1 VLQWLIIQRNL
12 SFERCEVRIQK
23 VLAVAVFVWIFI
35 VLGGVV
41 LAHHS
46 TAGYD
51 KTKQVPLKGVV
62 AEWVWKNPHVVII
75 WDVKDATGKVMRW
88 YGEMQSPISNT
99 GFGLSRNS
107 FKPGDEV
114 TVTVNPG
121 ANGQALVLTIQD
133 GQGKMILDR
142 QRNPDAER

>member
-1 VLQWLIIQRNL
+1 MRT
-12 SFERCEVRIQK
+12 QK
-23 VLAVAVFVWIFI
+23 LLAVAVFVCLFTM
-35 VLGGVV
+35 LGGLV

-51 KTKQVPLKGVV
+51 KAKTIALKGTV
-62 AEWVWKNPHVVII
+62 AEWIWRNPHCIMV
-75 WDVKDATGKVMRW
+75 WDVKDADGKVVRW

-107 FKPGDEV
+107 FKPGDEI

-121 ANGQALVLTIQD
+121 ANAQALVLTIKD
-133 GQGKMILDR
+133 AQGKMVLDR
-142 QRNPDAER
+142 YTEDGGRNRER

>member
-1 VLQWLIIQRNL
+1 MRT
-12 SFERCEVRIQK
+12 QK
-23 VLAVAVFVWIFI
+23 VLSVAVFVCLFTM
-35 VLGGVV
+35 LGGLL

-51 KTKQVPLKGVV
+51 KSKTVALKGTV
-62 AEWVWKNPHVVII
+62 AEWIWRNPHCIMV
-75 WDVKDATGKVMRW
+75 WDVKDANGKVVRW

-99 GFGLSRNS
+99 GLGLTRNT

-121 ANGQALVLTIQD
+121 PNAQALVLTIAD
-133 GQGKMILDR
+133 GQGKMVLDR
-142 QRNPDAER
+142 YTEDGGRNR

>member
-1 VLQWLIIQRNL
+1 
-12 SFERCEVRIQK
+12 VRIQK

-121 ANGQALVLTIQD
+121 LNGQALVLTIQD

>member
-1 VLQWLIIQRNL
+1 M
-12 SFERCEVRIQK
+12 RIQK
-23 VLAVAVFVWIFI
+23 VLSVAVFVCLFTM
-35 VLGGVV
+35 LGGLL

-51 KTKQVPLKGVV
+51 KSKTVALKGTV
-62 AEWVWKNPHVVII
+62 AEWIWRNPHCIMV
-75 WDVKDATGKVMRW
+75 WDVKDANGKVVRW

-121 ANGQALVLTIQD
+121 ANAQALVLTIAD

-142 QRNPDAER
+142 YAEDGGARNR

>member
-1 VLQWLIIQRNL
+1 MR
-12 SFERCEVRIQK
+12 SRK
-23 VLAVAVFVWIFI
+23 VLTVAVFLCLFTM
-35 VLGGVV
+35 LGGLVS
-41 LAHHS
+41 AHHS

-51 KTKQVPLKGVV
+51 KTKTVALKGTV
-62 AEWVWKNPHVVII
+62 AEWVWRNPHVVII
-75 WDVKDATGKVMRW
+75 WDVKDASGKGVRW

-121 ANGQALVLTIQD
+121 PNGQALVLTIKD
-133 GQGKMILDR
+133 GQGKMVLDR
-142 QRNPDAER
+142 NAE